1 MLQVAARQV
10 IPGGVSKSRLMRTER
25 STLDENAEFTDL
37 ITQALP
43 TTCWHKHKGV
53 HVAYCSPTGLILQGP
68 KAFVAKDD
76 NVCKIDVI

>member
-1 MLQVAARQV
+1 MLQGAARKE
-10 IPGGVSKSRLMRTER
+10 IPMEFLSLDVTHAKR
-25 STLDENAEFTDL
+25 TLDENTEFMDL

-53 HVAYCSPTGLILQGP
+53 YVVQGSPTSFVLQGP

-76 NVCKIDVI
+76 NICKIDVI